1 MPTKRTT
8 NKLSQLYKTIDQKE
22 LSADAKKALADLR
35 LATGNFRKQEGKE
48 ADAFMLFYNRLV
60 NKKPTAV
67 KTTKE
72 YKAMLTERRR
82 ENGRKA
88 MEARKAKEESRKG
101 QGSERDAARPAKPFG
116 WRLKGK
122 HNYRKPTRADISSGR
137 AYYEAR
143 VDRADSKRTKF
154 PMLER
159 GGKIFEKLEEGVYK
173 VGKPIKV
180 EPNLYEQKIVEI
192 FANGDI
198 STASDYGRKLSDFSG
213 LNYPMISKEQLDAQ
227 YNMEH
232 GGFMA
237 KGGLIAYADGDY
249 DNGVGVFTS
258 MLDAKKFAKA
268 NKWRYETITFE
279 DERGDDIVVSKDDTF
294 KDIDFL
300 FSNDFANGGYMAK
313 GGEIP
318 VINISDDDKLNY
330 FIKKQNRKSGDS
342 SFIDEMLT
350 LDYKGK
356 TYYSLGYDTPSK
368 GQVFSLEEAQD
379 NAKLVL
385 KIFRG
390 EYDVLVKEVGGN
402 FTDEDFMKKT
412 YVVMTS
418 PLFPN
423 YMLREMKYTL
433 KYADGGYMEHGG
445 EIQSLE
451 SKLKNIDNEI
461 YIDGNNLKIQEKVNP
476 TNFLTIRQVGKDLYN
491 VDITSGSI
499 QEPSKR
505 RNSTW
510 YNFGDKYHNYN
521 ELLGILKSYGIK
533 KMADGG
539 YMEHGGDVDKGGMIY
554 ALREFVSSG
563 EIANKTDVLNYD
575 DIAKIRR
582 IAIQYYMD
590 NGDVPYSYGELA
602 KVLSYANDKFKSGMM
617 AKGGVF
623 YTDSHKQGH

>member
-159 GGKIFEKLEEGVYK
+159 GG
-173 VGKPIKV
+173 
-180 EPNLYEQKIVEI
+180 
-192 FANGDI
+192 
-198 STASDYGRKLSDFSG
+198 
-213 LNYPMISKEQLDAQ
+213 
-227 YNMEH
+227 
-232 GGFMA
+232 
-237 KGGLIAYADGDY
+237 
-249 DNGVGVFTS
+249 
-258 MLDAKKFAKA
+258 
-268 NKWRYETITFE
+268 
-279 DERGDDIVVSKDDTF
+279 
-294 KDIDFL
+294 
-300 FSNDFANGGYMAK
+300 YMAK

-342 SFIDEMLT
+342 SFIDEILT

-445 EIQSLE
+445 
-451 SKLKNIDNEI
+451 
-461 YIDGNNLKIQEKVNP
+461 
-476 TNFLTIRQVGKDLYN
+476 
-491 VDITSGSI
+491 
-499 QEPSKR
+499 
-505 RNSTW
+505 
-510 YNFGDKYHNYN
+510 
-521 ELLGILKSYGIK
+521 
-533 KMADGG
+533 
-539 YMEHGGDVDKGGMIY
+539 DVDKGGMIY